1 VRIVTKADAGQWLK
15 ATNEYER
22 IIAKAATQAMRD
34 VGKLAVK
41 NARAVMAGA
50 GFSTEFQRM
59 LRVINKPASGYVLN
73 PSEYIHSLVNY
84 ADVFE
89 TGKTITGSK
98 FLWLPLPNV
107 PPNPGSG
114 VKFGGIVGRAHMT
127 PSQYVRKVGPL
138 YTMRRPGHLP
148 MLGAR
153 LETAF
158 TKPTLK
164 KLRRTQARRVTLGES
179 RRSFRLVPMF
189 VAVTSITIPQKFD
202 LKGAFQDAFDQL
214 DEFYAKHLE
223 PYEGRK

>member
-41 NARAVMAGA
+41 NGRAVMAGA
-50 GFSTEFQRM
+50 GFSSDFQRM

-114 VKFGGIVGRAHMT
+114 VKFGGIVRRDHMT
-127 PSQYVRKVGPL
+127 PSQYIRKVGPL
-138 YTMRRPGHLP
+138 VFMRRPGRLP
-148 MLGAR
+148 MLGAVV
-153 LETAF
+153 EKGG
-158 TKPTLK
+158 KPTRRRLRQTFLK
-164 KLRRTQARRVTLGES
+164 GAFGEARRATVTI
-179 RRSFRLVPMF
+179 PMF
-189 VAVTSITIPQKFD
+189 VAVTSVTIPKKFD
-202 LKGAFQDAFDQL
+202 LKGAFQDAFDHL
-214 DEFYAKHLE
+214 DEFYAARLE